1 MRYTT
6 VQGITMS
13 AFTLGTVQL
22 GMDYGLGE
30 DRAKPSEEKARGIL
44 DAAERLADFPESG
57 KRVFLPGGLD
67 SGYRFLV
74 FESWVVVYRIWRQE
88 VQVARVIPAALDYM
102 RVLFPWL
109 RKNPDSDEHD

>member
-1 MRYTT
+1 
-6 VQGITMS
+6 MS
-13 AFTLGTVQL
+13 SPVRFSPAFQQDL
-22 GMDYGLGE
+22 E
-30 DRAKPSEEKARGIL
+30 DLWDHIALTYRNPDAADRIAGGIL

-109 RKNPDSDEHD
+109 RKGPDGDGEA